1 LIKKQK
7 NKIAINHP
15 FSTGI
20 LVLDNK
26 LVFKGIG
33 LGYQGTS
40 TGEVCFNTS
49 LTGYQEII
57 SDPSYAGQII
67 NFTFPHIG
75 NVGTNNED
83 LESDKI
89 WTKGV
94 IFNSEITSPS
104 NYRALQTLDKWL
116 KKNQIVGLT
125 GLDTR
130 SLTNLIRD
138 KGAPKG
144 TITNNKK
151 MKLNEEPSVRA
162 AIDFVIEKVL
172 MQAFLSKYVQE
183 NIKEENLKASYN
195 NFIADETSR
204 EEIKASHILMDTESE
219 AIDVIN
225 MLNDGDDFA
234 ELAKNKST
242 GPSGPSGGDLGW
254 FKRGQMV
261 PPFEKA
267 AFSLNKNEISQRP
280 VQTQFGWH
288 VIKIFDKRIPEA
300 PSYESMKS
308 KLIQDLERKI
318 VSKKI
323 QDLRNDALIEKLSS
337 SELEPLLNLPVS
349 Q

>member
-1 LIKKQK
+1 MYLR
-7 NKIAINHP
+7 KIVSSIFAFLL
-15 FSTGI
+15 FSIMFLKATQAQNI
-20 LVLDNK
+20 PIV
-26 LVFKGIG
+26 
-33 LGYQGTS
+33 
-40 TGEVCFNTS
+40 
-49 LTGYQEII
+49 
-57 SDPSYAGQII
+57 A
-67 NFTFPHIG
+67 
-75 NVGTNNED
+75 NVNNED
-83 LESDKI
+83 ISLETMIHAMNELPPEIQSQPFMSYYEDLLER
-89 WTKGV
+89 V
-94 IFNSEITSPS
+94 IDIKLFAQE
-104 NYRALQTLDKWL
+104 
-116 KKNQIVGLT
+116 G
-125 GLDTR
+125 
-130 SLTNLIRD
+130 
-138 KGAPKG
+138 
-144 TITNNKK
+144 KK
-151 MKLNEEPSVRA
+151 MKLDEEPSVRA

-183 NIKEENLKASYN
+183 NIKEENLRASYN

-204 EEIKASHILMDTESE
+204 EEIKASHILIDTESE

-267 AFSLNKNEISQRP
+267 AFSLNKNEITQRP

-300 PSYESMKS
+300 PSYESMKN

>member
-1 LIKKQK
+1 MYLR
-7 NKIAINHP
+7 KIVSSILAFLL
-15 FSTGI
+15 FSIMFLKATQAQNI
-20 LVLDNK
+20 PIV
-26 LVFKGIG
+26 
-33 LGYQGTS
+33 
-40 TGEVCFNTS
+40 
-49 LTGYQEII
+49 
-57 SDPSYAGQII
+57 A
-67 NFTFPHIG
+67 
-75 NVGTNNED
+75 NVNNED
-83 LESDKI
+83 ISLETMIHAMNELPPEIQSQPFMTYYEDLLER
-89 WTKGV
+89 V
-94 IFNSEITSPS
+94 IDIKLFAQE
-104 NYRALQTLDKWL
+104 
-116 KKNQIVGLT
+116 G
-125 GLDTR
+125 
-130 SLTNLIRD
+130 
-138 KGAPKG
+138 
-144 TITNNKK
+144 KK
-151 MKLNEEPSVRA
+151 MKLDEEPSVRA

-204 EEIKASHILMDTESE
+204 EEIKASHILTDTESE

-267 AFSLNKNEISQRP
+267 AFSLNKNEITQRP

-300 PSYESMKS
+300 PSYENMKN

-323 QDLRNDALIEKLSS
+323 QDLRNNALIEKLSS

>member
-1 LIKKQK
+1 MYLR
-7 NKIAINHP
+7 KIVSSILAFLL
-15 FSTGI
+15 FSIMFLKATQAQNI
-20 LVLDNK
+20 PIV
-26 LVFKGIG
+26 
-33 LGYQGTS
+33 
-40 TGEVCFNTS
+40 
-49 LTGYQEII
+49 
-57 SDPSYAGQII
+57 A
-67 NFTFPHIG
+67 
-75 NVGTNNED
+75 NVNNED
-83 LESDKI
+83 ISLETMIHAMNELPPEIQSQPFMSYYDDLLER
-89 WTKGV
+89 V
-94 IFNSEITSPS
+94 IDIKLFAQE
-104 NYRALQTLDKWL
+104 
-116 KKNQIVGLT
+116 G
-125 GLDTR
+125 
-130 SLTNLIRD
+130 
-138 KGAPKG
+138 
-144 TITNNKK
+144 KK
-151 MKLNEEPSVRA
+151 MKLDEEPSVRA

-300 PSYESMKS
+300 PSYENMKS

>member
-1 LIKKQK
+1 MYLR
-7 NKIAINHP
+7 KIVSSILAFLL
-15 FSTGI
+15 FSIMFLKATQAQNI
-20 LVLDNK
+20 PIV
-26 LVFKGIG
+26 
-33 LGYQGTS
+33 
-40 TGEVCFNTS
+40 
-49 LTGYQEII
+49 
-57 SDPSYAGQII
+57 A
-67 NFTFPHIG
+67 
-75 NVGTNNED
+75 NVNNED
-83 LESDKI
+83 ISLETMIHAMNELPPEIQSQPFMSYYEDLLER
-89 WTKGV
+89 V
-94 IFNSEITSPS
+94 IDIKLFAQE
-104 NYRALQTLDKWL
+104 
-116 KKNQIVGLT
+116 G
-125 GLDTR
+125 
-130 SLTNLIRD
+130 
-138 KGAPKG
+138 
-144 TITNNKK
+144 KK
-151 MKLNEEPSVRA
+151 MKLDEEPSVRA

-183 NIKEENLKASYN
+183 NIKEENIKASYN

-300 PSYESMKS
+300 PSYENMKS
-308 KLIQDLERKI
+308 KLIQGLERKI

>member
-1 LIKKQK
+1 MYLR
-7 NKIAINHP
+7 KIVSSILAFLL
-15 FSTGI
+15 FSIMFLKATQAQNI
-20 LVLDNK
+20 PIV
-26 LVFKGIG
+26 
-33 LGYQGTS
+33 
-40 TGEVCFNTS
+40 
-49 LTGYQEII
+49 
-57 SDPSYAGQII
+57 A
-67 NFTFPHIG
+67 
-75 NVGTNNED
+75 NVNNEEISLETMIHAMNELPPEIQAQPFMSYYED
-83 LESDKI
+83 LLER
-89 WTKGV
+89 V
-94 IFNSEITSPS
+94 IDIKLFAQE
-104 NYRALQTLDKWL
+104 
-116 KKNQIVGLT
+116 G
-125 GLDTR
+125 
-130 SLTNLIRD
+130 
-138 KGAPKG
+138 
-144 TITNNKK
+144 KK
-151 MKLNEEPSVRA
+151 MKLDEEPSVIT
-162 AIDFVIEKVL
+162 AIDFVIEQVL

-267 AFSLNKNEISQRP
+267 AFSLNKNEITQRP

-300 PSYESMKS
+300 PSYENMKS
-308 KLIQDLERKI
+308 KLIKDLERKI

>member
-1 LIKKQK
+1 MYLR
-7 NKIAINHP
+7 KIVSSILAFLL
-15 FSTGI
+15 FSIMFLKATQAQNI
-20 LVLDNK
+20 PIV
-26 LVFKGIG
+26 
-33 LGYQGTS
+33 
-40 TGEVCFNTS
+40 
-49 LTGYQEII
+49 
-57 SDPSYAGQII
+57 A
-67 NFTFPHIG
+67 
-75 NVGTNNED
+75 NVNNED
-83 LESDKI
+83 ISLETMIHAMNELPPEIQSQPFMSYYEDLLER
-89 WTKGV
+89 V
-94 IFNSEITSPS
+94 IDIKLFAQE
-104 NYRALQTLDKWL
+104 
-116 KKNQIVGLT
+116 G
-125 GLDTR
+125 
-130 SLTNLIRD
+130 
-138 KGAPKG
+138 
-144 TITNNKK
+144 KK
-151 MKLNEEPSVRA
+151 MKLDEEPSVRA

-183 NIKEENLKASYN
+183 NIKEENIKASYN

-225 MLNDGDDFA
+225 MLNNGDDFA

-267 AFSLNKNEISQRP
+267 AFSLNKNEITQRP

-300 PSYESMKS
+300 PSYENMKS

>member
-1 LIKKQK
+1 MYLR
-7 NKIAINHP
+7 KIVSSILAFLL
-15 FSTGI
+15 FSIMFLKAT
-20 LVLDNK
+20 
-26 LVFKGIG
+26 
-33 LGYQGTS
+33 QG
-40 TGEVCFNTS
+40 
-49 LTGYQEII
+49 Q
-57 SDPSYAGQII
+57 
-67 NFTFPHIG
+67 HIPIVA
-75 NVGTNNED
+75 NVNNED
-83 LESDKI
+83 ISLETMIHAMNELPPEIQSQPFMSYYENLLER
-89 WTKGV
+89 V
-94 IFNSEITSPS
+94 IDIKLFAQE
-104 NYRALQTLDKWL
+104 
-116 KKNQIVGLT
+116 G
-125 GLDTR
+125 
-130 SLTNLIRD
+130 
-138 KGAPKG
+138 
-144 TITNNKK
+144 KK
-151 MKLNEEPSVRA
+151 MKLDEEPSVRA

-267 AFSLNKNEISQRP
+267 AFSLNKNEITQIP

-300 PSYESMKS
+300 PSYENMKS

-323 QDLRNDALIEKLSS
+323 QDLLNDALIEKLSS

>member
-1 LIKKQK
+1 MYLR
-7 NKIAINHP
+7 KIVSSIFAFLL
-15 FSTGI
+15 FSIMFLKATQAQNI
-20 LVLDNK
+20 PIV
-26 LVFKGIG
+26 
-33 LGYQGTS
+33 
-40 TGEVCFNTS
+40 
-49 LTGYQEII
+49 
-57 SDPSYAGQII
+57 A
-67 NFTFPHIG
+67 
-75 NVGTNNED
+75 NVNNED
-83 LESDKI
+83 ISLETMIHAMNELPPEIQSQPFMSYYEDLLER
-89 WTKGV
+89 V
-94 IFNSEITSPS
+94 IDIKLFAQE
-104 NYRALQTLDKWL
+104 
-116 KKNQIVGLT
+116 G
-125 GLDTR
+125 
-130 SLTNLIRD
+130 
-138 KGAPKG
+138 
-144 TITNNKK
+144 KK
-151 MKLNEEPSVRA
+151 MKLDEEPSVRA

-267 AFSLNKNEISQRP
+267 AFSLNKNEITQRP

-288 VIKIFDKRIPEA
+288 VIKVFDKRIPEA
-300 PSYESMKS
+300 PSYENIKS

>member
-1 LIKKQK
+1 MYLR
-7 NKIAINHP
+7 KIVSSIFAFLL
-15 FSTGI
+15 FSI
-20 LVLDNK
+20 LFLKATQAQNIPIV
-26 LVFKGIG
+26 
-33 LGYQGTS
+33 
-40 TGEVCFNTS
+40 
-49 LTGYQEII
+49 
-57 SDPSYAGQII
+57 A
-67 NFTFPHIG
+67 
-75 NVGTNNED
+75 NVNNED
-83 LESDKI
+83 ISLETMIHAMNELPPEIQSQPFMSYYEDLLER
-89 WTKGV
+89 V
-94 IFNSEITSPS
+94 IDIKLFAQE
-104 NYRALQTLDKWL
+104 
-116 KKNQIVGLT
+116 G
-125 GLDTR
+125 
-130 SLTNLIRD
+130 
-138 KGAPKG
+138 
-144 TITNNKK
+144 KK
-151 MKLNEEPSVRA
+151 MKLDEEPSVRA

-267 AFSLNKNEISQRP
+267 AFSLNKNEITQIP

-300 PSYESMKS
+300 PSYENMKS

>member
-1 LIKKQK
+1 MYLR
-7 NKIAINHP
+7 KIVSSILAFLL
-15 FSTGI
+15 FSIMFLKTTQAQNI
-20 LVLDNK
+20 PIV
-26 LVFKGIG
+26 
-33 LGYQGTS
+33 
-40 TGEVCFNTS
+40 
-49 LTGYQEII
+49 
-57 SDPSYAGQII
+57 A
-67 NFTFPHIG
+67 
-75 NVGTNNED
+75 NVNNED
-83 LESDKI
+83 ISLETMIHAMNELPPEIQSQPFMSYYEDLLER
-89 WTKGV
+89 V
-94 IFNSEITSPS
+94 IDIKLFAQE
-104 NYRALQTLDKWL
+104 
-116 KKNQIVGLT
+116 G
-125 GLDTR
+125 
-130 SLTNLIRD
+130 
-138 KGAPKG
+138 
-144 TITNNKK
+144 KK
-151 MKLNEEPSVRA
+151 MKLDEEPSVRA

-183 NIKEENLKASYN
+183 NIKEENIKASYS

-225 MLNDGDDFA
+225 MLNDGDDFG

-267 AFSLNKNEISQRP
+267 AFSLNKNEITQRP

-300 PSYESMKS
+300 PSYENMKS
-308 KLIQDLERKI
+308 KLIQDFERKI

>member
-1 LIKKQK
+1 MYLR
-7 NKIAINHP
+7 KIVSSILAFLL
-15 FSTGI
+15 FSIMFLKATQAQNI
-20 LVLDNK
+20 PIV
-26 LVFKGIG
+26 
-33 LGYQGTS
+33 
-40 TGEVCFNTS
+40 
-49 LTGYQEII
+49 
-57 SDPSYAGQII
+57 A
-67 NFTFPHIG
+67 
-75 NVGTNNED
+75 NVNNED
-83 LESDKI
+83 ISLETMIHAMNELPPEIQSQPFMSYYEDLLER
-89 WTKGV
+89 V
-94 IFNSEITSPS
+94 IDIKLFAQE
-104 NYRALQTLDKWL
+104 
-116 KKNQIVGLT
+116 G
-125 GLDTR
+125 
-130 SLTNLIRD
+130 
-138 KGAPKG
+138 
-144 TITNNKK
+144 KK

-172 MQAFLSKYVQE
+172 MQAFLSKYIQE

-204 EEIKASHILMDTESE
+204 EEIKASHILIDTENE

-267 AFSLNKNEISQRP
+267 AFSLNKNEITQRP

-300 PSYESMKS
+300 PSYESMKN

>member
-1 LIKKQK
+1 MYLR
-7 NKIAINHP
+7 KIVSSILAFLL
-15 FSTGI
+15 FSIMFLKATQAQNI
-20 LVLDNK
+20 PIV
-26 LVFKGIG
+26 
-33 LGYQGTS
+33 
-40 TGEVCFNTS
+40 
-49 LTGYQEII
+49 
-57 SDPSYAGQII
+57 A
-67 NFTFPHIG
+67 
-75 NVGTNNED
+75 NVNNED
-83 LESDKI
+83 ISLETMIHAMNELPPEIQSQPFMSYYEDLLER
-89 WTKGV
+89 V
-94 IFNSEITSPS
+94 IDIKLFAQE
-104 NYRALQTLDKWL
+104 
-116 KKNQIVGLT
+116 G
-125 GLDTR
+125 
-130 SLTNLIRD
+130 
-138 KGAPKG
+138 
-144 TITNNKK
+144 KK
-151 MKLNEEPSVRA
+151 MKLDEEPSVRA

-204 EEIKASHILMDTESE
+204 EEIKASHILIDTESE

-267 AFSLNKNEISQRP
+267 AFLLNKNEISQGP

-300 PSYESMKS
+300 PSYENMKS

>member
-1 LIKKQK
+1 MYLR
-7 NKIAINHP
+7 KIVSSLFAFLL
-15 FSTGI
+15 FSIMFLKATQAQNI
-20 LVLDNK
+20 PIV
-26 LVFKGIG
+26 
-33 LGYQGTS
+33 
-40 TGEVCFNTS
+40 
-49 LTGYQEII
+49 
-57 SDPSYAGQII
+57 A
-67 NFTFPHIG
+67 
-75 NVGTNNED
+75 NVNNED
-83 LESDKI
+83 ISLETMIHAMNELPPEIQSQPFMSYYEDLLER
-89 WTKGV
+89 V
-94 IFNSEITSPS
+94 IDIKLFAQE
-104 NYRALQTLDKWL
+104 
-116 KKNQIVGLT
+116 G
-125 GLDTR
+125 
-130 SLTNLIRD
+130 
-138 KGAPKG
+138 
-144 TITNNKK
+144 KK
-151 MKLNEEPSVRA
+151 MKLDEEPSVRA

-183 NIKEENLKASYN
+183 NIKEENIKASYN

-288 VIKIFDKRIPEA
+288 VIKVFDKRIPEA

>member
-1 LIKKQK
+1 MYLR
-7 NKIAINHP
+7 KIVSSILAFLL
-15 FSTGI
+15 FSIMFLKATQAQNI
-20 LVLDNK
+20 PIV
-26 LVFKGIG
+26 
-33 LGYQGTS
+33 
-40 TGEVCFNTS
+40 
-49 LTGYQEII
+49 
-57 SDPSYAGQII
+57 A
-67 NFTFPHIG
+67 
-75 NVGTNNED
+75 NVNNED
-83 LESDKI
+83 ISLETMIHAMNELPPEIQSQPFMSYYEDLLER
-89 WTKGV
+89 V
-94 IFNSEITSPS
+94 IDIKLFAQE
-104 NYRALQTLDKWL
+104 
-116 KKNQIVGLT
+116 G
-125 GLDTR
+125 
-130 SLTNLIRD
+130 
-138 KGAPKG
+138 
-144 TITNNKK
+144 KK
-151 MKLNEEPSVRA
+151 MKLDEEPSVRA

-183 NIKEENLKASYN
+183 NIKEENIKASYN

-225 MLNDGDDFA
+225 MLNNGDDFA

-267 AFSLNKNEISQRP
+267 AFSLNKNEITQIP

>member
-1 LIKKQK
+1 MYLR
-7 NKIAINHP
+7 KIVSSILAFLL
-15 FSTGI
+15 FSIMFLKATQAQNI
-20 LVLDNK
+20 PIV
-26 LVFKGIG
+26 
-33 LGYQGTS
+33 
-40 TGEVCFNTS
+40 
-49 LTGYQEII
+49 
-57 SDPSYAGQII
+57 A
-67 NFTFPHIG
+67 
-75 NVGTNNED
+75 NVNNED
-83 LESDKI
+83 ISLETMIHAMNELPPEIQSQPFMSYYEDLLER
-89 WTKGV
+89 V
-94 IFNSEITSPS
+94 IDIKLFAQE
-104 NYRALQTLDKWL
+104 
-116 KKNQIVGLT
+116 G
-125 GLDTR
+125 
-130 SLTNLIRD
+130 
-138 KGAPKG
+138 
-144 TITNNKK
+144 KK
-151 MKLNEEPSVRA
+151 MKLDEEPSVRA

-183 NIKEENLKASYN
+183 NIKEENIKASYN

-267 AFSLNKNEISQRP
+267 AFSLNKNEITQRP

-300 PSYESMKS
+300 PSYESMKN

>member
-1 LIKKQK
+1 MYLR
-7 NKIAINHP
+7 KIVSSILAFLL
-15 FSTGI
+15 FSIMFLKATQAQNI
-20 LVLDNK
+20 PIV
-26 LVFKGIG
+26 
-33 LGYQGTS
+33 
-40 TGEVCFNTS
+40 
-49 LTGYQEII
+49 
-57 SDPSYAGQII
+57 A
-67 NFTFPHIG
+67 
-75 NVGTNNED
+75 NVNNED
-83 LESDKI
+83 ISLETMIHAMNELPPEIQSQPFMSYYEDLLER
-89 WTKGV
+89 V
-94 IFNSEITSPS
+94 IDIKLFAQE
-104 NYRALQTLDKWL
+104 
-116 KKNQIVGLT
+116 G
-125 GLDTR
+125 
-130 SLTNLIRD
+130 
-138 KGAPKG
+138 
-144 TITNNKK
+144 KK

-183 NIKEENLKASYN
+183 NIKEENLRASYN

-225 MLNDGDDFA
+225 MLNNGDDFA

-267 AFSLNKNEISQRP
+267 AFSLNKNEITQIP

-300 PSYESMKS
+300 PSYESMKN

>member
-1 LIKKQK
+1 MYLR
-7 NKIAINHP
+7 KIVSSILAFLL
-15 FSTGI
+15 FSIMFLKTTQAQNI
-20 LVLDNK
+20 PIV
-26 LVFKGIG
+26 
-33 LGYQGTS
+33 
-40 TGEVCFNTS
+40 
-49 LTGYQEII
+49 
-57 SDPSYAGQII
+57 A
-67 NFTFPHIG
+67 
-75 NVGTNNED
+75 NVNNED
-83 LESDKI
+83 ISLETMIHAMNELPPEIQSQPFMSYYEDLLER
-89 WTKGV
+89 V
-94 IFNSEITSPS
+94 IDIKLFAQE
-104 NYRALQTLDKWL
+104 
-116 KKNQIVGLT
+116 G
-125 GLDTR
+125 
-130 SLTNLIRD
+130 
-138 KGAPKG
+138 
-144 TITNNKK
+144 KK
-151 MKLNEEPSVRA
+151 MKLDEEPSVRA

-204 EEIKASHILMDTESE
+204 EEIKASHILIDTESE

-267 AFSLNKNEISQRP
+267 AFSLNKNEITQRP

-300 PSYESMKS
+300 PSYENMKS

>member
-1 LIKKQK
+1 MIDLEKKMYLRKIVSLIF
-7 NKIAINHP
+7 AFLL
-15 FSTGI
+15 FSIMFLKATQAQNI
-20 LVLDNK
+20 PIV
-26 LVFKGIG
+26 
-33 LGYQGTS
+33 
-40 TGEVCFNTS
+40 
-49 LTGYQEII
+49 
-57 SDPSYAGQII
+57 A
-67 NFTFPHIG
+67 
-75 NVGTNNED
+75 NVNNED
-83 LESDKI
+83 ISLETMIHAMNELPPEIQSQPFMSYYEDLLER
-89 WTKGV
+89 V
-94 IFNSEITSPS
+94 IDIKLFAQE
-104 NYRALQTLDKWL
+104 
-116 KKNQIVGLT
+116 G
-125 GLDTR
+125 
-130 SLTNLIRD
+130 
-138 KGAPKG
+138 
-144 TITNNKK
+144 KK

-225 MLNDGDDFA
+225 MLNNGDDFA

-267 AFSLNKNEISQRP
+267 AFSLNKNEITQRP

-323 QDLRNDALIEKLSS
+323 QNLRNDALIEKLSS
-337 SELEPLLNLPVS
+337 SELEPLLNMPVS

>member
-1 LIKKQK
+1 MYLR
-7 NKIAINHP
+7 KIVSSIFAFLL
-15 FSTGI
+15 FSIMFVTATQAQNI
-20 LVLDNK
+20 PIV
-26 LVFKGIG
+26 
-33 LGYQGTS
+33 
-40 TGEVCFNTS
+40 
-49 LTGYQEII
+49 
-57 SDPSYAGQII
+57 A
-67 NFTFPHIG
+67 
-75 NVGTNNED
+75 NVNNED
-83 LESDKI
+83 ISLETMIHAMNELPPEIQSQPFMSYYEDLLER
-89 WTKGV
+89 V
-94 IFNSEITSPS
+94 IDIKLFAQE
-104 NYRALQTLDKWL
+104 
-116 KKNQIVGLT
+116 G
-125 GLDTR
+125 
-130 SLTNLIRD
+130 
-138 KGAPKG
+138 
-144 TITNNKK
+144 KK
-151 MKLNEEPSVRA
+151 MKLDEEPSVRA

-183 NIKEENLKASYN
+183 NIKEENIKASYN

-267 AFSLNKNEISQRP
+267 AFSLNKNEITQRP

>member
-1 LIKKQK
+1 MYLR
-7 NKIAINHP
+7 KIVSSILAFLL
-15 FSTGI
+15 FSIMFLKATQAQNI
-20 LVLDNK
+20 PIV
-26 LVFKGIG
+26 
-33 LGYQGTS
+33 
-40 TGEVCFNTS
+40 
-49 LTGYQEII
+49 
-57 SDPSYAGQII
+57 A
-67 NFTFPHIG
+67 
-75 NVGTNNED
+75 NVNNED
-83 LESDKI
+83 ISLETMIHAMNELPPEIQSQPFMSYYEDLLER
-89 WTKGV
+89 V
-94 IFNSEITSPS
+94 IDIKLFAQE
-104 NYRALQTLDKWL
+104 
-116 KKNQIVGLT
+116 G
-125 GLDTR
+125 
-130 SLTNLIRD
+130 
-138 KGAPKG
+138 
-144 TITNNKK
+144 KK
-151 MKLNEEPSVRA
+151 MKLDEEPSVRA

-204 EEIKASHILMDTESE
+204 EEIKASHILIDTESE

-300 PSYESMKS
+300 PSYESIKN

-323 QDLRNDALIEKLSS
+323 QDLRNVALIEKLSS

>member
-1 LIKKQK
+1 MYLRKIVSSILAFLLFSIMFIKATQAQ
-7 NKIAINHP
+7 NIPIVA
-15 FSTGI
+15 
-20 LVLDNK
+20 
-26 LVFKGIG
+26 
-33 LGYQGTS
+33 
-40 TGEVCFNTS
+40 
-49 LTGYQEII
+49 
-57 SDPSYAGQII
+57 
-67 NFTFPHIG
+67 
-75 NVGTNNED
+75 NVNNED
-83 LESDKI
+83 ISLETMIHAMNELPPEIQSQPFMSYYEDLLER
-89 WTKGV
+89 V
-94 IFNSEITSPS
+94 IDIKLFAQE
-104 NYRALQTLDKWL
+104 
-116 KKNQIVGLT
+116 G
-125 GLDTR
+125 
-130 SLTNLIRD
+130 
-138 KGAPKG
+138 
-144 TITNNKK
+144 KK
-151 MKLNEEPSVRA
+151 MKLDEEPSVRA

-225 MLNDGDDFA
+225 MLNNGDDFA

-267 AFSLNKNEISQRP
+267 AFSLNKNEITQRP

-300 PSYESMKS
+300 PSYESMKN

>member
-1 LIKKQK
+1 MYLR
-7 NKIAINHP
+7 KIVSSILAFLL
-15 FSTGI
+15 FSIMFLKATQAQNI
-20 LVLDNK
+20 PIV
-26 LVFKGIG
+26 
-33 LGYQGTS
+33 
-40 TGEVCFNTS
+40 
-49 LTGYQEII
+49 
-57 SDPSYAGQII
+57 A
-67 NFTFPHIG
+67 
-75 NVGTNNED
+75 NVNNED
-83 LESDKI
+83 ISLETMIHAMNELPPEIQSQPFMSYYEDLLER
-89 WTKGV
+89 V
-94 IFNSEITSPS
+94 IDIKLFAKESKKME
-104 NYRALQTLDKWL
+104 LDK
-116 KKNQIVGLT
+116 
-125 GLDTR
+125 
-130 SLTNLIRD
+130 
-138 KGAPKG
+138 
-144 TITNNKK
+144 
-151 MKLNEEPSVRA
+151 EPSVRA

-172 MQAFLSKYVQE
+172 MQAFLYKYVQE

>member
-1 LIKKQK
+1 MYLR
-7 NKIAINHP
+7 KIVSSILAFLL
-15 FSTGI
+15 FSIMFLKATQAQNI
-20 LVLDNK
+20 PIV
-26 LVFKGIG
+26 
-33 LGYQGTS
+33 
-40 TGEVCFNTS
+40 
-49 LTGYQEII
+49 
-57 SDPSYAGQII
+57 A
-67 NFTFPHIG
+67 
-75 NVGTNNED
+75 NVNNED
-83 LESDKI
+83 ISLETMIHAMNELPPEIQSQPFMSYYEDLLER
-89 WTKGV
+89 V
-94 IFNSEITSPS
+94 IDIKLFAQE
-104 NYRALQTLDKWL
+104 
-116 KKNQIVGLT
+116 G
-125 GLDTR
+125 
-130 SLTNLIRD
+130 
-138 KGAPKG
+138 
-144 TITNNKK
+144 KK
-151 MKLNEEPSVRA
+151 MKLDEEPSVRA

-219 AIDVIN
+219 AIDIIN

-267 AFSLNKNEISQRP
+267 AFSLNKNEITQRP

>member
-1 LIKKQK
+1 MYLR
-7 NKIAINHP
+7 KI
-15 FSTGI
+15 
-20 LVLDNK
+20 V
-26 LVFKGIG
+26 
-33 LGYQGTS
+33 
-40 TGEVCFNTS
+40 
-49 LTGYQEII
+49 
-57 SDPSYAGQII
+57 PSI
-67 NFTFPHIG
+67 FTFLLFSIMFLKATQAQNIPIVA
-75 NVGTNNED
+75 NVNNED
-83 LESDKI
+83 ISLETMIHAMNELPPEIQSQPFMSYYEDLLER
-89 WTKGV
+89 V
-94 IFNSEITSPS
+94 IDIKLFAQE
-104 NYRALQTLDKWL
+104 
-116 KKNQIVGLT
+116 G
-125 GLDTR
+125 
-130 SLTNLIRD
+130 
-138 KGAPKG
+138 
-144 TITNNKK
+144 KK
-151 MKLNEEPSVRA
+151 MKLDEEPSVRA

-183 NIKEENLKASYN
+183 NIKEENIKASYN

-204 EEIKASHILMDTESE
+204 EEIKASHILIDTESE

-267 AFSLNKNEISQRP
+267 AFSINKNEISQRP

-288 VIKIFDKRIPEA
+288 VIKVFDKRIPEA

-337 SELEPLLNLPVS
+337 GELEPLLNLPVS

>member
-1 LIKKQK
+1 MYLR
-7 NKIAINHP
+7 KIVSSILAFLL
-15 FSTGI
+15 FSIMFLKATQAQNI
-20 LVLDNK
+20 PIV
-26 LVFKGIG
+26 
-33 LGYQGTS
+33 
-40 TGEVCFNTS
+40 
-49 LTGYQEII
+49 
-57 SDPSYAGQII
+57 A
-67 NFTFPHIG
+67 
-75 NVGTNNED
+75 NVNNED
-83 LESDKI
+83 ISLETMIHAMNELPPEIQSQPFMSYYEDLLER
-89 WTKGV
+89 V
-94 IFNSEITSPS
+94 IDIKLFAQE
-104 NYRALQTLDKWL
+104 
-116 KKNQIVGLT
+116 G
-125 GLDTR
+125 
-130 SLTNLIRD
+130 
-138 KGAPKG
+138 
-144 TITNNKK
+144 KK
-151 MKLNEEPSVRA
+151 MKLDEEPSVRA

-183 NIKEENLKASYN
+183 NIKEENIKASYN

-204 EEIKASHILMDTESE
+204 EEIKASHILMDTENE

-234 ELAKNKST
+234 ELAKSKST

-323 QDLRNDALIEKLSS
+323 QNLRNDALIEKLSS

>member
-1 LIKKQK
+1 MYLR
-7 NKIAINHP
+7 KIVSSILAFLL
-15 FSTGI
+15 FSIMFLKATQAQNI
-20 LVLDNK
+20 PIV
-26 LVFKGIG
+26 
-33 LGYQGTS
+33 
-40 TGEVCFNTS
+40 
-49 LTGYQEII
+49 
-57 SDPSYAGQII
+57 A
-67 NFTFPHIG
+67 
-75 NVGTNNED
+75 NVNNED
-83 LESDKI
+83 ISLETMIHAMNELPPEIQSQPFMSYYEDLLER
-89 WTKGV
+89 V
-94 IFNSEITSPS
+94 IDIKLFAQE
-104 NYRALQTLDKWL
+104 
-116 KKNQIVGLT
+116 G
-125 GLDTR
+125 
-130 SLTNLIRD
+130 
-138 KGAPKG
+138 
-144 TITNNKK
+144 KK
-151 MKLNEEPSVRA
+151 MKLDEEPSVRA

-183 NIKEENLKASYN
+183 NIKEENIKASYN

-267 AFSLNKNEISQRP
+267 AFSLNKNEITQIP

-323 QDLRNDALIEKLSS
+323 QDLRNVSLIEKLSS

>member
-1 LIKKQK
+1 MYLRKIVSLIF
-7 NKIAINHP
+7 AFLL
-15 FSTGI
+15 FSMMFLKATQAQNI
-20 LVLDNK
+20 PIV
-26 LVFKGIG
+26 
-33 LGYQGTS
+33 
-40 TGEVCFNTS
+40 
-49 LTGYQEII
+49 
-57 SDPSYAGQII
+57 A
-67 NFTFPHIG
+67 
-75 NVGTNNED
+75 NVNNED
-83 LESDKI
+83 ISLETMIHAMNELPPEIQSQPFMSYYEDLLER
-89 WTKGV
+89 V
-94 IFNSEITSPS
+94 IDIKLFAQE
-104 NYRALQTLDKWL
+104 
-116 KKNQIVGLT
+116 G
-125 GLDTR
+125 
-130 SLTNLIRD
+130 
-138 KGAPKG
+138 
-144 TITNNKK
+144 KK
-151 MKLNEEPSVRA
+151 MKLDEEPSVRA

-183 NIKEENLKASYN
+183 NIKEENIKASYN

-204 EEIKASHILMDTESE
+204 EEIKASHILIDTESE

-234 ELAKNKST
+234 QLAKNKST

>member
-1 LIKKQK
+1 MYLR
-7 NKIAINHP
+7 KIVSSILAFLL
-15 FSTGI
+15 FSIMFLKATQAQNI
-20 LVLDNK
+20 PIV
-26 LVFKGIG
+26 
-33 LGYQGTS
+33 
-40 TGEVCFNTS
+40 
-49 LTGYQEII
+49 
-57 SDPSYAGQII
+57 A
-67 NFTFPHIG
+67 
-75 NVGTNNED
+75 NVNNED
-83 LESDKI
+83 ISLETLIHAMNELPPEIQSQPFMSYYEDLLER
-89 WTKGV
+89 V
-94 IFNSEITSPS
+94 IDIKLFAQE
-104 NYRALQTLDKWL
+104 
-116 KKNQIVGLT
+116 G
-125 GLDTR
+125 
-130 SLTNLIRD
+130 
-138 KGAPKG
+138 
-144 TITNNKK
+144 KK
-151 MKLNEEPSVRA
+151 MKLDEEPSVRA

-183 NIKEENLKASYN
+183 NIKEENIKASYN

-267 AFSLNKNEISQRP
+267 AFSLNKNEISQKP

-288 VIKIFDKRIPEA
+288 VIKVFDKRIPEA
-300 PSYESMKS
+300 PSYENMKS
-308 KLIQDLERKI
+308 KLLQDLERKI

-337 SELEPLLNLPVS
+337 SELEPLLNLPS
-349 Q
+349 IQ

>member
-1 LIKKQK
+1 MYLR
-7 NKIAINHP
+7 KIVSSILAFLL
-15 FSTGI
+15 FSIMFLKATQAQNI
-20 LVLDNK
+20 PIV
-26 LVFKGIG
+26 
-33 LGYQGTS
+33 
-40 TGEVCFNTS
+40 
-49 LTGYQEII
+49 
-57 SDPSYAGQII
+57 A
-67 NFTFPHIG
+67 
-75 NVGTNNED
+75 NVNNED
-83 LESDKI
+83 ISLETMIHAMNELPPEIQSQPFMSYYEDLLER
-89 WTKGV
+89 V
-94 IFNSEITSPS
+94 IDIKLFAQE
-104 NYRALQTLDKWL
+104 
-116 KKNQIVGLT
+116 G
-125 GLDTR
+125 
-130 SLTNLIRD
+130 
-138 KGAPKG
+138 
-144 TITNNKK
+144 KK
-151 MKLNEEPSVRA
+151 MKLDEEPSVRA

-267 AFSLNKNEISQRP
+267 AFSLNKNEITQIP

-300 PSYESMKS
+300 PSYENMKS

>member
-1 LIKKQK
+1 MYLR
-7 NKIAINHP
+7 KIVSSIFAFLL
-15 FSTGI
+15 FSIMFLKATQAQNI
-20 LVLDNK
+20 PIV
-26 LVFKGIG
+26 
-33 LGYQGTS
+33 
-40 TGEVCFNTS
+40 
-49 LTGYQEII
+49 
-57 SDPSYAGQII
+57 A
-67 NFTFPHIG
+67 
-75 NVGTNNED
+75 NVNNED
-83 LESDKI
+83 ISLETMIHAMNELPPEIQSQPFMSYYEDLLER
-89 WTKGV
+89 V
-94 IFNSEITSPS
+94 IDIKLFAQE
-104 NYRALQTLDKWL
+104 
-116 KKNQIVGLT
+116 G
-125 GLDTR
+125 
-130 SLTNLIRD
+130 
-138 KGAPKG
+138 
-144 TITNNKK
+144 KK
-151 MKLNEEPSVRA
+151 MKLDEEPSVRA

-183 NIKEENLKASYN
+183 NIKEENIKASYS

-267 AFSLNKNEISQRP
+267 AFSLNKNEITQLP

-300 PSYESMKS
+300 PSYENMKS

>member
-1 LIKKQK
+1 MYLRK
-7 NKIAINHP
+7 
-15 FSTGI
+15 
-20 LVLDNK
+20 
-26 LVFKGIG
+26 
-33 LGYQGTS
+33 
-40 TGEVCFNTS
+40 
-49 LTGYQEII
+49 II
-57 SDPSYAGQII
+57 SSIFAFLLFSIMFLKASQAQNIPIVA
-67 NFTFPHIG
+67 
-75 NVGTNNED
+75 NVNNED
-83 LESDKI
+83 ISLETMIHAMNELPPEIQSQPFMSYYEDLLER
-89 WTKGV
+89 V
-94 IFNSEITSPS
+94 IDIKLFAQE
-104 NYRALQTLDKWL
+104 
-116 KKNQIVGLT
+116 G
-125 GLDTR
+125 
-130 SLTNLIRD
+130 
-138 KGAPKG
+138 
-144 TITNNKK
+144 KK
-151 MKLNEEPSVRA
+151 MKLDEEPSVRA

-183 NIKEENLKASYN
+183 NIKEENIKASYS

-267 AFSLNKNEISQRP
+267 AFSLNKNEITQRP

>member
-1 LIKKQK
+1 MYLR
-7 NKIAINHP
+7 KIVSSILAFLL
-15 FSTGI
+15 FSIMFLKATQAQNI
-20 LVLDNK
+20 PIV
-26 LVFKGIG
+26 
-33 LGYQGTS
+33 
-40 TGEVCFNTS
+40 
-49 LTGYQEII
+49 
-57 SDPSYAGQII
+57 A
-67 NFTFPHIG
+67 
-75 NVGTNNED
+75 NVNNED
-83 LESDKI
+83 ISLETMIHALNELPPEIQSQPFMSYYEDLLER
-89 WTKGV
+89 V
-94 IFNSEITSPS
+94 IDIKLFAQE
-104 NYRALQTLDKWL
+104 
-116 KKNQIVGLT
+116 G
-125 GLDTR
+125 
-130 SLTNLIRD
+130 
-138 KGAPKG
+138 
-144 TITNNKK
+144 KK
-151 MKLNEEPSVRA
+151 MKLDEEPSVRA

-183 NIKEENLKASYN
+183 NIKEENIKASYN

-267 AFSLNKNEISQRP
+267 AFSLNKDEISQKP

-300 PSYESMKS
+300 PSYENMKS

>member
-1 LIKKQK
+1 MYLR
-7 NKIAINHP
+7 KIVSSILAFLL
-15 FSTGI
+15 FSIMFLKATQAQNI
-20 LVLDNK
+20 PIV
-26 LVFKGIG
+26 
-33 LGYQGTS
+33 
-40 TGEVCFNTS
+40 
-49 LTGYQEII
+49 
-57 SDPSYAGQII
+57 A
-67 NFTFPHIG
+67 
-75 NVGTNNED
+75 NVNNED
-83 LESDKI
+83 ISLETMIHAMNELPPEIQSQPFMSYYEDLLER
-89 WTKGV
+89 V
-94 IFNSEITSPS
+94 IDIKLFAQE
-104 NYRALQTLDKWL
+104 
-116 KKNQIVGLT
+116 G
-125 GLDTR
+125 
-130 SLTNLIRD
+130 
-138 KGAPKG
+138 
-144 TITNNKK
+144 KK
-151 MKLNEEPSVRA
+151 MKLDEEPSVRA

-183 NIKEENLKASYN
+183 NIKEENIKASYN

-225 MLNDGDDFA
+225 MLNNGDDFA

-267 AFSLNKNEISQRP
+267 AFSLNKNEITQLP

-300 PSYESMKS
+300 PSYENMKS

>member
-1 LIKKQK
+1 MYLR
-7 NKIAINHP
+7 KIVSSIFAIFAFLL
-15 FSTGI
+15 FSIMFLKVTQAQNI
-20 LVLDNK
+20 PIV
-26 LVFKGIG
+26 
-33 LGYQGTS
+33 
-40 TGEVCFNTS
+40 
-49 LTGYQEII
+49 
-57 SDPSYAGQII
+57 A
-67 NFTFPHIG
+67 
-75 NVGTNNED
+75 NVNNED
-83 LESDKI
+83 ISLETMIHAMNELPPEIQSQPFMSYYEDLLER
-89 WTKGV
+89 V
-94 IFNSEITSPS
+94 IDIKLFAQE
-104 NYRALQTLDKWL
+104 
-116 KKNQIVGLT
+116 G
-125 GLDTR
+125 
-130 SLTNLIRD
+130 
-138 KGAPKG
+138 
-144 TITNNKK
+144 KK

-183 NIKEENLKASYN
+183 NIKEENIKASYS

-288 VIKIFDKRIPEA
+288 VIKVFDKRIPEA

-337 SELEPLLNLPVS
+337 SELGPPLNLPVS

>member
-1 LIKKQK
+1 MYLR
-7 NKIAINHP
+7 KIVSSIFAFLL
-15 FSTGI
+15 FSIMFLKATQAQNI
-20 LVLDNK
+20 PIV
-26 LVFKGIG
+26 
-33 LGYQGTS
+33 
-40 TGEVCFNTS
+40 
-49 LTGYQEII
+49 
-57 SDPSYAGQII
+57 A
-67 NFTFPHIG
+67 
-75 NVGTNNED
+75 NVNNED
-83 LESDKI
+83 ISLETMIHAMNELPPEIQSQPFMSYYEDLLER
-89 WTKGV
+89 V
-94 IFNSEITSPS
+94 IDIKLFAQE
-104 NYRALQTLDKWL
+104 
-116 KKNQIVGLT
+116 G
-125 GLDTR
+125 
-130 SLTNLIRD
+130 
-138 KGAPKG
+138 
-144 TITNNKK
+144 KK
-151 MKLNEEPSVRA
+151 MKLDEEPSVRA

-183 NIKEENLKASYN
+183 NIKEENIKASYN

-267 AFSLNKNEISQRP
+267 AFSLNKNEITQRP

-300 PSYESMKS
+300 PSYESMKN

-323 QDLRNDALIEKLSS
+323 QDLRNDAFIEKLSS